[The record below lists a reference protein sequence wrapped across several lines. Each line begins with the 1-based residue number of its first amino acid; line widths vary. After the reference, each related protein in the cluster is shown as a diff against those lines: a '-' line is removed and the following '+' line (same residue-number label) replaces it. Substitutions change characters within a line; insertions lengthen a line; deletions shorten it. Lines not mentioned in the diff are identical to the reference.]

1 MSDKNEK
8 ADALK
13 FTGKQNGIP
22 FDKFEDKVIS
32 WGRLKYGEKYA
43 KALWRNE
50 LVDLKELDMTDEL
63 DQYKFEEHCSL
74 VNDVIANDSPKYAS
88 TLLKDKRFQTVKWQM
103 DCRYRFRE
111 KMFCHLESL
120 CSEEASRQL
129 VKRGVN
135 QMAIMREFF
144 FRRFGASQPEQVK
157 KREDIYLAGM
167 PNSNGDVFPPRCHME
182 DKLNALEKEREFL
195 LELCPKDKQESYES
209 GKETTLVRMIL
220 KHIPKEYDACIKTC
234 RGFIRMRKAGVEGN
248 LAGITNLED
257 NIRMNYCE
265 DWLPDYTELRTELVN
280 EFHLHERRRAEEN
293 QKHKGGHPVLP
304 ILQGHDQPGPEQRP
318 CYGCGQ
324 RGDHMRG
331 DPKCPAG
338 PNAIWDGAP
347 EVFKERIRKQSKGGY
362 LRKGKGE
369 KGGEDDEVIGAEI
382 DRTDGGGA
390 RG

>member
-1 MSDKNEK
+1 MSDKIEK
-8 ADALK
+8 ADAEK

-22 FDKFEDKVIS
+22 FDRFEDKVIS

-50 LVDLKELDMTDEL
+50 LVDLIQLDLTDEL

-74 VNDVIANDSPKYAS
+74 VNDVIACDSPKYAS
-88 TLLKDKRFQTVKWQM
+88 TLLKDKRFQTLKWQI

-111 KMFCHLESL
+111 KLFCHLETL
-120 CSEEASRQL
+120 CSEEALRQL

-135 QMAIMREFF
+135 QMPTMRDFF
-144 FRRFGASQPEQVK
+144 FQRFGASQPEKVQ
-157 KREDIYLAGM
+157 KREAFYLAGI
-167 PNSNGDVFPPRCHME
+167 PNANGEVFPPRCNME
-182 DKLNALEKEREFL
+182 DKLNVLEKEREFL
-195 LELCPKDKQESYES
+195 VDLCPKERRESYES
-209 GKETTLVRMIL
+209 GKETTLVRIIL

-234 RGFIRMRKAGVEGN
+234 RGFIRMRKAGNEGN

-257 NIRMNYCE
+257 HVRMNYCE
-265 DWLPDYTELRTELVN
+265 DWLPDYTELRTELIN

-304 ILQGHDQPGPEQRP
+304 ILQGHDQPGPDQRP

-338 PNAIWDGAP
+338 PNGIWDGAP
-347 EVFKERIRKQSKGGY
+347 EVFKERI
-362 LRKGKGE
+362 
-369 KGGEDDEVIGAEI
+369 
-382 DRTDGGGA
+382 
-390 RG
+390 